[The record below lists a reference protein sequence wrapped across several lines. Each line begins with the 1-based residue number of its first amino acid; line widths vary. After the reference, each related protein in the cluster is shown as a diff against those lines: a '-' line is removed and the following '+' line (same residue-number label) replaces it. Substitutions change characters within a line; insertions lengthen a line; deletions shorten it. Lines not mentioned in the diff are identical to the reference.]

1 MPQPSSQSVNFN
13 GQSDELSGLQHC
25 RLASIS
31 ICFYSRITVGVLY
44 MYKLKE
50 RLHGLCMQPNVH
62 IFNQ

>member
-13 GQSDELSGLQHC
+13 GQSDELS
-25 RLASIS
+25 

-44 MYKLKE
+44 MYKLKD